1 MRISWRWTNNRLPE
15 IQGKL
20 PRVGREIAVEI
31 AERVAEDARQLAPVR
46 TGQLRDSIRVEATRE
61 GAEVGTDVE
70 YAPYVEYGH
79 RGVPP
84 HPFLG
89 PAVEMHRRDAEELGA
104 DLEARL

>member
-1 MRISWRWTNNRLPE
+1 MKITWRWGNNRLPE
-15 IQGKL
+15 IRARL
-20 PRVGREIAVEI
+20 PKAAKEIAVEI
-31 AERVAEDARQLAPVR
+31 TERIANDARKLAPVD
-46 TGQLRDSIRVEATRE
+46 TGNLRNSIRVEETRN

-89 PAVEMHRRDAEELGA
+89 PAVEMHRRDVEKLGA
-104 DLEARL
+104 SLEARL